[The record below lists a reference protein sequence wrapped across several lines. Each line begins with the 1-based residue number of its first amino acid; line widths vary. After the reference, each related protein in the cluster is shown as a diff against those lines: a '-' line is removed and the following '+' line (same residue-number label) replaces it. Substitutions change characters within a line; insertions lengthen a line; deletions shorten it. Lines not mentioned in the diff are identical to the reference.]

1 MFPAACTTSE
11 ARAIPN
17 AHVTGIMLPLTV
29 AVGVDG
35 DSSEYA
41 QRCLGRGMPD
51 FLNLLRRAFARPS
64 PTTLWKG
71 AVRIFV
77 GSVRKAAPMEENIAF
92 GSLPQ
97 DDVQRCM
104 R

>member
-1 MFPAACTTSE
+1 
-11 ARAIPN
+11 
-17 AHVTGIMLPLTV
+17 
-29 AVGVDG
+29 
-35 DSSEYA
+35 
-41 QRCLGRGMPD
+41 MPD

-64 PTTLWKG
+64 PAILRNG

-92 GSLPQ
+92 GFLPQ